1 MEREGAA
8 ALISHAGPPSRV
20 VARPWFKCVEVQ
32 RLSAPMIKVWIGSEN
47 HR

>member
-8 ALISHAGPPSRV
+8 ALVSHAGSPRRV
-20 VARPWFKCVEVQ
+20 VARLWFKCVEVQ
-32 RLSAPMIKVWIGSEN
+32 RLSAHMIKVWIGSED